1 MISFFTGIW
10 PKITAAFAAV
20 IGLMFIRAKYQAD
33 KIEDLEHEN
42 KIIEKE
48 SEIKT
53 EQAEFKAGVVD
64 AEQEK
69 IDEVVVNDENESNF
83 DRLNKH

>member
-1 MISFFTGIW
+1 MINFLTGIW

-20 IGLMFIRAKYQAD
+20 ISLMFIRAKYQAD

-69 IDEVVVNDENESNF
+69 IDEVVVNDENERNL

>member
-64 AEQEK
+64 AEQKK
-69 IDEVVVNDENESNF
+69 IDKVVVNDKDKSNF